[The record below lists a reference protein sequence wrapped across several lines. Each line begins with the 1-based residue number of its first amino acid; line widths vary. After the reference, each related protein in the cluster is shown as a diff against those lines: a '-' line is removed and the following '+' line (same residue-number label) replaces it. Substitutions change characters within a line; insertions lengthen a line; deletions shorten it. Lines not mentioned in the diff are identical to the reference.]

1 MQIIMTKNPSNKTTY
16 LESGVNIHAGYELV
30 ERIKPLA
37 KATNRAGVM
46 GGIGGFG
53 GLFDLKAAGYDDG
66 VLVAATDGV
75 GTKLKLS
82 QATTKHDTIGID
94 LVAMCV
100 NDLLAQAAEPL
111 FFLDY
116 FACGALDV
124 GVAAEVISGIAKGCE
139 LAGCALI
146 GGETAE
152 MPSIYAAGEYDLA
165 GFAVGAAK
173 RDGLLPN
180 KASMQEGDALI
191 ALASSGVHSNGYSL
205 VRKLLEKQGSNY
217 HDKTAWDESI
227 SYGETFLI
235 PTRIYV
241 KSVLPLMRSSNAI
254 KGFAHITGGGLTENL
269 PRILP
274 EHLSAHIA
282 LSTWQMSDMF
292 KWLQAAGG
300 LDNSDM
306 FNTFNC
312 GIGAVLAVSKS
323 EADTIIKSLQK
334 AGENAWQIG
343 EITNRTDKEIIYS

>member
-1 MQIIMTKNPSNKTTY
+1 MTKNTSNKTTY

-37 KATNRAGVM
+37 KATNRTGVM

-82 QATTKHDTIGID
+82 QAMGKHDTIGID

-152 MPSIYAAGEYDLA
+152 MPSIYGTGEYDLA

-180 KASMQEGDALI
+180 KQAMQAGDVLI
-191 ALASSGVHSNGYSL
+191 ALGSSGVHSNGYSL
-205 VRKLLEKQGSNY
+205 VRKLLDKNGLNY
-217 HDKTAWDESI
+217 QDKSAWDSSI
-227 SYGETFLI
+227 TYGDAFLT

-274 EHLSAHIA
+274 QHLAAHID
-282 LSTWQMSDMF
+282 LTTWQISPMF
-292 KWLQAAGG
+292 MWLKEVSG
-300 LDNSDM
+300 LDSFEM

-312 GIGAVLAVSKS
+312 GVGAVLAVQSS
-323 EADTIIKSLQK
+323 EADNVIKSLQQT
-334 AGENAWQIG
+334 GENAWQIG
-343 EITNRTDKEIIYS
+343 ELVQRTDKEIIYV